1 MHNDDTFH
9 YVYQG
14 YIISGLQDWDND
26 LWYGTVY
33 KNSIPVF
40 TEQSRDKEYLKA
52 MLEQYVKDIK
62 FSFGGY

>member
-1 MHNDDTFH
+1 MEQDTFH
-9 YVYQG
+9 YTYWG
-14 YIISGLQDWDND
+14 YIISGLKDWDND

-33 KNSIPVF
+33 LNGKPMY